1 MLLRA
6 RYDWERLWIEIAVS
20 DTGIGVPP
28 KSRTGSS
35 RGSFRLTGRSPG
47 ALAAPG
53 LVCLSAGSAPPL
65 MGGSIRLTS
74 SLASGSA
81 FTFEAPA
88 PPTASPGLSDGNAA
102 ASDRVDEA
110 FRILVVD
117 DPDMNRELIRT
128 LLDAAGQSA
137 EEASSSARAVSLAMQ
152 RPYSLILMDFQ
163 MPGRDGFAAT
173 HAIRQVASG
182 NRNTPII
189 AISANVMDEQIQR
202 IEAAGMNDHAT
213 KPIDPGRLPATLNR
227 LAGVKVSP
235 GHALIDPTALTDP

>member
-1 MLLRA
+1 
-6 RYDWERLWIEIAVS
+6 
-20 DTGIGVPP
+20 
-28 KSRTGSS
+28 
-35 RGSFRLTGRSPG
+35 
-47 ALAAPG
+47 
-53 LVCLSAGSAPPL
+53 
-65 MGGSIRLTS
+65 
-74 SLASGSA
+74 
-81 FTFEAPA
+81 
-88 PPTASPGLSDGNAA
+88 
-102 ASDRVDEA
+102 
-110 FRILVVD
+110 
-117 DPDMNRELIRT
+117 MNRELIRT

-137 EEASSSARAVSLAMQ
+137 EEASSSARAISLAIQ
-152 RPYSLILMDFQ
+152 RPYGLILMDFQ